1 MSAMEISRKPNPFYG
16 TGKGGLQMIKR
27 MLLILAVLGTIL
39 ASTSAFAAPAHL
51 QFRMGTMEGQVFFDG
66 KPLANVLLAFFLDSK
81 GLPAIPGGMGRIPDS
96 LSRADAEGKFT
107 VKLRQGSYY
116 LGVLQ
121 RGPDERIGPPR
132 PGETFYFADD
142 GQGKLRR
149 LSITD
154 FKQVDHGRIDCS
166 PASIFTA
173 EEERFTAEGIVLE
186 GEGSGPVAGAMVL
199 AKKGNQKIR
208 RPDYFSEPTGED
220 GKFSINLP
228 PGDTY
233 YLIARKLIT
242 GTRPN
247 PGESIGKLGTESAGD
262 TPAAIT
268 RDGAVPPPGII
279 DREGVRQVA
288 ADAIPITGTRGEVVS
303 GLKIYMYKMPDS
315 QEIRASLQGTKDGL
329 KLESGARLNNIF
341 FASNSYE
348 FDQRASAELNAWA
361 DFIKG
366 SKEIVVEVG
375 GHTDNVEDAGYNKKL
390 SEKRAESVVN
400 YLKGKGV
407 EASRVTAVGYGEEH
421 PVADNATAEGR
432 EKNRRV
438 EIRLIQKWQERD

>member
-1 MSAMEISRKPNPFYG
+1 MMK
-16 TGKGGLQMIKR
+16 K
-27 MLLILAVLGTIL
+27 MLLPFLTALIGCFALSSSVFAV
-39 ASTSAFAAPAHL
+39 PAHL
-51 QFRMGTMEGQVFFDG
+51 KFRMGTMEGQVFFDG

-96 LSRADAEGKFT
+96 LSRTDAEGKFT

-121 RGPDERIGPPR
+121 RGPDERLGPPR

-142 GQGKLRR
+142 GQGKLRH

-173 EEERFTAEGIVLE
+173 EEERFTAEGIILE
-186 GEGSGPVAGAMVL
+186 GEGGGPVAGAMVL
-199 AKKGNQKIR
+199 AKKGDQKIR
-208 RPDYFSEPTGED
+208 RPDYFSEPTGKD

-262 TPAAIT
+262 TTATIT
-268 RDGAVPPPGII
+268 RDGAVPPPGVM
-279 DREGVRQVA
+279 DRSGIRQVA
-288 ADAIPITGTRGEVVS
+288 ADAIPITGTRGEVIS

-315 QEIRASLQGTKDGL
+315 QEIRASLQGTKEGL
-329 KLESGARLNNIF
+329 KLETGARLNNIF
-341 FASNSYE
+341 FATDSYE

-361 DFIKG
+361 GFIKG
-366 SKEIVVEVG
+366 SKDIAIEVG
-375 GHTDNVEDAGYNKKL
+375 GYTDNVGDAGYNKKL

-407 EASRVTAVGYGEEH
+407 EASRVTAVGYGEER
-421 PVADNATAEGR
+421 PVADNKTAEGR

>member
-1 MSAMEISRKPNPFYG
+1 
-16 TGKGGLQMIKR
+16 
-27 MLLILAVLGTIL
+27 
-39 ASTSAFAAPAHL
+39 
-51 QFRMGTMEGQVFFDG
+51 
-66 KPLANVLLAFFLDSK
+66 
-81 GLPAIPGGMGRIPDS
+81 
-96 LSRADAEGKFT
+96 
-107 VKLRQGSYY
+107 
-116 LGVLQ
+116 
-121 RGPDERIGPPR
+121 
-132 PGETFYFADD
+132 
-142 GQGKLRR
+142 
-149 LSITD
+149 
-154 FKQVDHGRIDCS
+154 
-166 PASIFTA
+166 
-173 EEERFTAEGIVLE
+173 LE